1 MFIPFIRFQYTQRKQ
16 LTVQDARI
24 KKKKKRNGRR
34 VTCSKGLIAEEIL
47 HIRSAYDS

>member
-24 KKKKKRNGRR
+24 KKKKKGM
-34 VTCSKGLIAEEIL
+34 EEGSPVL
-47 HIRSAYDS
+47 KA